1 MPDGFSLLVPER
13 KSKTNPREEC
23 FHKQRDHAF
32 GKLSIWAIGK
42 RTSASLKIS
51 DYTENCRCSWQYNEY
66 LDTEMLEDLIVDI
79 AGSSFIL
86 PSSGHTG
93 RNGSSMVLDII
104 FE

>member
-1 MPDGFSLLVPER
+1 MQV
-13 KSKTNPREEC
+13 
-23 FHKQRDHAF
+23 
-32 GKLSIWAIGK
+32 WAIGK